1 MAKIWFFGTG
11 GFAARCLEEIAS
23 RQRLQLV
30 VTAPPSIAGRG
41 MRMRSTPVEDAA
53 LKLELP
59 LWRAGSVNHSEE
71 LIRFYESE
79 KPELILV
86 VDFGQKVAEPWL
98 SGPRCG
104 CINIHPSLLPRY
116 RGAAP
121 VQRALMN
128 GETET
133 GVSLFRLTEKM
144 DAGPVWLQARSAVDP
159 EENAG
164 ELLERM
170 AVTGSQLFTENAA
183 LLLNGTVALTPQDD
197 SLSTVAAKIGKREAQ
212 LDLAL
217 GARKLHNLVR
227 ALCPVPGAYVMF
239 RGKRIKILK
248 TRVAQR
254 PAAEQGKFFAEDG
267 RLFLGTPQG
276 ALELLTVQPEG
287 KKPMSASDWGRGLH
301 LEKTRSL
308 ASERVD

>member
-1 MAKIWFFGTG
+1 MTAKIWFFWTG

-23 RQRLQLV
+23 KLRPQLV
-30 VTAPPSIAGRG
+30 VTAPPSVAGRG
-41 MRMRSTPVEDAA
+41 LKTRSMPVEESA

-59 LWRAGSVNHSEE
+59 LRHAAAVNRDEE
-71 LIRFYESE
+71 LIRLYESE
-79 KPELILV
+79 KPALILV
-86 VDFGQKVAEPWL
+86 IDFGQKIGEPWL

-128 GETET
+128 GETEA
-133 GVSLFRLTEKM
+133 GVSLFRLVEKM
-144 DAGPVWLQARSAVDP
+144 DAGPVWLQGRCAVDP

-164 ELLERM
+164 GLLERM
-170 AVTGSQLFTENAA
+170 AVAGARLFTENVAS
-183 LLLNGTVALTPQDD
+183 LLDGTAALTPQDEA
-197 SLSTVAAKIGKREAQ
+197 LATVAAKIGKSEAR

-217 GARKLHNLVR
+217 GARKLHDLVR
-227 ALCPVPGAYVMF
+227 GLCPVPGAYVTF
-239 RGKRIKILK
+239 RGRRVKILE
-248 TRVAQR
+248 TRVAR
-254 PAAEQGKFFAEDG
+254 RSDAESGELFAEDG

-287 KKPMSASDWGRGLH
+287 KKPMAAGDWGKGLR
-301 LEKTRSL
+301 LEKGETL
-308 ASERVD
+308 DA

>member
-1 MAKIWFFGTG
+1 MTAKIWFFGTG
-11 GFAARCLEEIAS
+11 CFAARCLEEIAS
-23 RQRLQLV
+23 KCRPQLV
-30 VTAPPSIAGRG
+30 VTAPPSVAGRG
-41 MRMRSTPVEDAA
+41 LKTRSTPVEEVA

-59 LWRAGSVNHSEE
+59 LRQSAAVNRDAD
-71 LIRFYESE
+71 LIRLYGSE

-86 VDFGQKVAEPWL
+86 IDFGQKVGEPWL
-98 SGPRCG
+98 NGPRCG

-133 GVSLFRLTEKM
+133 GVSLFRLVEKM
-144 DAGPVWLQARSAVDP
+144 DAGPVWLQERRPIDP

-164 ELLERM
+164 ELLERL
-170 AVTGSQLFTENAA
+170 AAAGARLFAENAA
-183 LLLNGTVALTPQDD
+183 SLLDGTATLTPQDET
-197 SLSTVAAKIGKREAQ
+197 LATVAAKIDKSEAR

-217 GARKLHNLVR
+217 GAQKLHDLVR
-227 ALCPVPGAYVMF
+227 GLCPAPGAYVTF
-239 RGKRIKILK
+239 RGRRVKILK
-248 TRVAQR
+248 TRVAPH
-254 PAAEQGKFFAEDG
+254 PAAGSGKLFAAGG

-287 KKPMSASDWGRGLH
+287 KRPMEAGDWAKGLR
-301 LEKTRSL
+301 LEKDEKL
-308 ASERVD
+308 DA

>member
-1 MAKIWFFGTG
+1 MTAKIWFFGTG
-11 GFAARCLEEIAS
+11 CFAARCLEEIAS
-23 RQRLQLV
+23 KCRPQLV
-30 VTAPPSIAGRG
+30 VTAPPSVAGRG
-41 MRMRSTPVEDAA
+41 LKTRSTPVEEVA

-59 LWRAGSVNHSEE
+59 LRQSAAVNRDAD
-71 LIRFYESE
+71 LIRLYGSE

-86 VDFGQKVAEPWL
+86 IDFGQKVGEPWL
-98 SGPRCG
+98 NGPRCG

-133 GVSLFRLTEKM
+133 GVSLFRLVEKM
-144 DAGPVWLQARSAVDP
+144 DAGPVWLQERRPIDP

-164 ELLERM
+164 ELLERL
-170 AVTGSQLFTENAA
+170 AAAGARLFAENAA
-183 LLLNGTVALTPQDD
+183 SLLDGTATLTPQDET
-197 SLSTVAAKIGKREAQ
+197 LATVAAKIDKSEAR

-217 GARKLHNLVR
+217 GAQKLHDLVR
-227 ALCPVPGAYVMF
+227 GLCPAPGAYVTF
-239 RGKRIKILK
+239 RGRRVKILK
-248 TRVAQR
+248 TRVAPH
-254 PAAEQGKFFAEDG
+254 PAAGSGKLFAADG

-287 KKPMSASDWGRGLH
+287 KRPMEAGDWAKGLR
-301 LEKTRSL
+301 LEKDEKL
-308 ASERVD
+308 DA